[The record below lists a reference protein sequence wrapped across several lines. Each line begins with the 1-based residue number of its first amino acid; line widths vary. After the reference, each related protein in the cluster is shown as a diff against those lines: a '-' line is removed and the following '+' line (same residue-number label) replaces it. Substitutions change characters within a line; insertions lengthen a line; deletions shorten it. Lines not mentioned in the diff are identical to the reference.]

1 MLRQTMGMTFA
12 IRPLTA
18 DDAPAYRTLRLRA
31 LTEDPAAYLTSAEEY
46 AGRLLEE
53 VAAGLRGS
61 ENSLTLGA
69 FDQTALLGIATL
81 VRSERL
87 KLRHR
92 ADVLGVYLAPEMRGR
107 GLAQAMMGE
116 LISAAKQMP
125 GLDVLE
131 LSVTETQLAAQHL
144 YERLGFVM
152 WGVQPDAVRE
162 GGQALSELHM
172 QLRL

>member
-1 MLRQTMGMTFA
+1 MTSF
-12 IRPLTA
+12 RSLTA
-18 DDAPAYRTLRLRA
+18 ADAPTYRTLRLRA

-46 AGRLLEE
+46 AGRTLGDI
-53 VAAGLRGS
+53 AAGLSGS
-61 ENSLTLGA
+61 DNSLTLGA
-69 FDQTALLGIATL
+69 FDETALLGTATL
-81 VRSERL
+81 ARSTRS

-92 ADVLGVYLAPEMRGR
+92 ADVFGVYLAPEVRGR

-131 LSVTETQLAAQHL
+131 LSVTETQLSARRL
-144 YERLGFVM
+144 YERLGFVT

-162 GGQALSELHM
+162 GGQALSEHHL
-172 QLRL
+172 QLQL